1 MSKTSIYDE
10 SKPRFEIVRNM
21 RFARK
26 KKLNTRFL
34 GQFLEVK
41 ANLTPDFPVLTFE
54 NPKGDDLIQTYAD
67 LHKNSHKFARALLEA
82 GVNKGDKYAA
92 IMYNYPEMVHLFAA
106 AGILGAIIVLIDPR
120 SKGRKLAHQISNSKC
135 KVVFTTSNLLENIE
149 EIRGQIPDVSRI
161 FVADKPDFPATGDIK
176 KYAATDA
183 LLNNP
188 FKPVDYQVDN
198 PKHPMQIIYTSG
210 TTGDPKGVTHENYR
224 IRVYGLFASRLYGV
238 KNSDVL
244 YTGLSMT
251 HGNAIGLT
259 LAPGLY
265 RGIKTVFSTKF
276 TKSRLWDISRKYGVT
291 MFSMLGGVAAGI
303 FNEPPKSNDADNPV
317 RQVISAG
324 MPKAIWADFEKRYDV
339 QILEWYSTLE
349 GGGVTRKPPGKGP
362 IGSCGKPIK
371 AFKMKVV
378 DENDIECPP
387 NVTGEIIAKP
397 IFGKA
402 KVEYYGNRDAS
413 QMKTLG
419 GWNRT
424 GDMAH
429 VDKDG
434 WWYFDYRKGGG
445 LRRAGD
451 FIQPDTVERVIGE
464 HPDVSEVAVF
474 GIPAASGAPGES
486 DLVAGIS
493 LFEGKKADSTS
504 IFNYAR
510 KGLEANSV
518 PSYLLI
524 LDEIPMTISQ
534 KPQERFLMQAFE
546 ECPEKV
552 YKQEDYKAK
561 MDLYEI

>member
-1 MSKTSIYDE
+1 MSKASTDNTAI
-10 SKPRFEIVRNM
+10 PRFELLKDI

-41 ANLTPDFPVLTFE
+41 ANTRPDFPVLTFE
-54 NPKGDDLIQTYAD
+54 NPKGNDIIQTYAD
-67 LHKNSHKFARALLEA
+67 LHENSHRFARALLEA
-82 GVNKGDKYAA
+82 GIQKGDKYTVM
-92 IMYNYPEMVHLFAA
+92 MYNYPEMVHLFAA
-106 AGILGAIIVLIDPR
+106 AGILGAIVVLVDPR
-120 SKGRKLAHQISNSKC
+120 SKGRKLAHQIANSKS
-135 KVVFTTSNLLENIE
+135 KVIFTTSNLIEHIE
-149 EIRGQIPDVSRI
+149 EIKDQIPDVNKI
-161 FVADKPDFPATGDIK
+161 FIADKPDFPATGDISQF
-176 KYAATDA
+176 ASTEEIFET
-183 LLNNP
+183 P
-188 FKPVDYQVDN
+188 FKPVDYKVDD

-210 TTGDPKGVTHENYR
+210 TTGDPKGVTHGNFR

-238 KNSDVL
+238 KSSDTL

-291 MFSMLGGVAAGI
+291 MFSMLGGVASGI
-303 FNEPPKSNDADNPV
+303 FNEPPKANDADNPV

-324 MPKAIWADFEKRYDV
+324 MPRAIWEDFEKRYQVD
-339 QILEWYSTLE
+339 ILEWYSTLE

-362 IGSCGKPIK
+362 VGSCGKPVL

-378 DENDIECPP
+378 DENDKECPP

-397 IFGKA
+397 RIGKA
-402 KVEYYGNRDAS
+402 KVEYYGNKEAS
-413 QMKTLG
+413 TKKTLG

-429 VDKDG
+429 VDKNG
-434 WWYFDYRKGGG
+434 WYFFDYRKGGG

-451 FIQPDTVERVIGE
+451 FIQPDTVERVIGD
-464 HPDVSEVAVF
+464 HPDVSEVAIF

-493 LFEGKKADSTS
+493 LFAGKKLDPAS
-504 IFNYAR
+504 IFACAR

-518 PSYLLI
+518 PSYLLV

-534 KPQERFLMQAFE
+534 KPQERYLRQSFE

-552 YKQEDYKAK
+552 LKQEDYKN
-561 MDLYEI
+561 